1 MRLICWLFWSRGREC
16 AETEKR
22 VRERVWVVEI
32 YGGWNIKF
40 ILHSVNNI
48 YLYRHHHLDRF
59 HTEERSCEKKKLVEA
74 SLRKLRSLRRTLGV
88 LFLLRRRKRPKLGR
102 ICRQSTSC
110 ESLMRLIK
118 PFFSRSPPRA
128 ACENENVRV
137 EKLHFSEIPLL
148 SLKFSPFSCYTFYHR
163 RRARL
168 VSSSL
173 SLLLEGVYL

>member
-32 YGGWNIKF
+32 HGGWNIKF

-48 YLYRHHHLDRF
+48 YLYRHHHFDRF
-59 HTEERSCEKKKLVEA
+59 HTEERSCEKKARWSFFKKAQKDARRSFLVEEEEA
-74 SLRKLRSLRRTLGV
+74 TKARKDLPPVDELRV
-88 LFLLRRRKRPKLGR
+88 LNEVNKTF
-102 ICRQSTSC
+102 
-110 ESLMRLIK
+110 
-118 PFFSRSPPRA
+118 FFSRSPPLA

-148 SLKFSPFSCYTFYHR
+148 SFKFSPFSCYTFYHR